1 MSSRL
6 KSAIAAIRVFFAA
19 ALGFLH
25 GIASNLLDRAAVAWC
40 SEGVRAHLRD
50 ALRAWPLLA
59 LFAVSFAV
67 VYHLAPQKVGLTLF
81 GICKLGLG
89 AYIGYWADRFT
100 FRDEDRPHR
109 LEGIAKGTAWKRRAI
124 IVAAS
129 IVAAALIP

>member
-6 KSAIAAIRVFFAA
+6 NSAIA
-19 ALGFLH
+19 
-25 GIASNLLDRAAVAWC
+25 
-40 SEGVRAHLRD
+40 HLRLV
-50 ALRAWPLLA
+50 ALALWHNPRLRDPLRDSMRAWPLLA
-59 LFAVSFAV
+59 LFTVSFAV

-129 IVAAALIP
+129 ILAAALIP